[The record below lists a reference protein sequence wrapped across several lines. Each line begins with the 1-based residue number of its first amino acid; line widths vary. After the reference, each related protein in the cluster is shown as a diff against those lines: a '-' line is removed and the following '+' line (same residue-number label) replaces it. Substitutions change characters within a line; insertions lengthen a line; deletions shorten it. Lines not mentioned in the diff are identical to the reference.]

1 MAGGLTVGA
10 VSIKVR
16 PDMDGF
22 RSKVESD
29 IRSLRDVRLKV
40 TPTGLAEFR
49 QRVEAELKTLRP
61 VRVKVVP
68 DVDGFHSRVEQTLAS
83 LDKAAEVDVDFDLDV
98 ARLIAE
104 AESITRAAASS
115 IPVSFNVDQVGFR
128 ERVRA
133 MVASAR
139 DKVYVQAV
147 LDRTPFLRTFNK
159 LRNHRRNF
167 IEARMEMNP
176 KGFYASLAK
185 LKAKAKAEVREFAD
199 ATVTIHTVIKGGLR
213 AAWER
218 QKATLDRKIEANA
231 HLDGK
236 RFRKDVV
243 LLRRHAMTALGRIG
257 ASLHI
262 RNAGAFIG
270 AVKAT
275 AAAAGRVA
283 KVPVRLNL
291 RRGALRRLTS
301 SISRGAGVLARPF
314 TNMFGGQFFTH
325 MLTHFTQMKGMIALV
340 TIAVSALGV
349 ALAPIAG
356 FIWQAVTA
364 ATALAA
370 AMAPAM
376 IVGAALAV
384 GAFVKAFQGFG
395 DVFKANSLDEL
406 NAAMSNL
413 GPNAQ
418 LGARGIYDIKQ
429 AFSEASAG
437 AQEVFWA
444 GIGDGLSNLTSHAGV
459 AGDAVKVL
467 SESFGQAIGRAT
479 EFLATS
485 EGITMFNQLI
495 HKATDATAELFDWF
509 ANSIP
514 GITAVGAVGA
524 EMFSRWVDGA
534 GKAADAWSNKM
545 VAAFNDGS
553 LQASMDAKAQFLQQF
568 IEKVGQIGDIVGAIF
583 GSMSRAGMQFMGPL
597 GEIVAKTS
605 EWVQTAE
612 GVSALDGFFKSI
624 AAIVKVIVPLF
635 GEIANAIVT
644 TVIPAISSMITAMEP
659 GLKAFADG
667 LTQALEII
675 APMLEPIGAAFGKVL
690 QFLAPLLPAI
700 APLVPA
706 IAAVAVAFGAVSKV
720 IAVLSPVFSVLSA
733 VIGGLSWPI
742 VAVVAVIVGLVAA
755 FTQSEEAMAGLK
767 QAFEQIKAA
776 LQPLGALVVQ
786 LGQALISALM
796 PVFVAL
802 VPVISAFIS
811 VVVSIVQA
819 LAPVLAIVLQVGIAF
834 VQLVGVILGFVA
846 TVLGA
851 ILGFVASVIAGF
863 ASMVATVISV
873 VAGWVSSVVGAVA
886 GFVDSVTNWF
896 QNMWIRVVAAFTAG
910 TVKAINI
917 VSQMPGKAK
926 AGLGNVGS
934 VLVESGKALIRG
946 FINGI
951 KAMIGAVVDAAKS
964 VVSAARDFFPFS
976 PAKKGPFSGRGYTT
990 YSGRALV
997 NDFAAGIRSAAG
1009 NPVAAVK
1016 NMMGSVN
1023 EGFESFHRNK
1033 ILEPVL
1039 ENNAKK
1045 VADWRKKVAEE
1056 EEKSAK
1062 KIADIRASDAEAA
1075 EKDKQIAEERAR
1087 LAEDLRKSREDMESS
1102 LEAPDYSKIDRS
1114 FKAYY
1119 VEGARE
1125 MLTKSLKEAVG
1136 ANAGAIKTSVQEAAK
1151 VLVHQM
1157 GVSQAAPLLDLD
1169 VNAPYLEQA
1178 INSVIEDSKFS
1189 EIPIDFAASNVDQ
1202 FLSDIGFGDGA
1213 IGRAVQQA
1221 MEFDVNKSDANRF
1234 GGQDS
1239 KTEVHY
1245 HVQDM
1250 NEAIRLEQ
1258 LRERKQ
1264 MMKVR

>member
-22 RSKVESD
+22 RSKVESE
-29 IRSLRDVRLKV
+29 IRTLRDVQVKV

-49 QRVEAELKTLRP
+49 QRVEAQLKTLRP
-61 VRVKVVP
+61 VRVKVIP

-83 LDKAAEVDVDFDLDV
+83 LDQAAEVDVDFNLE
-98 ARLIAE
+98 ASRLVAE
-104 AESITRAAASS
+104 AEAITRAAAAS

-167 IEARMEMNP
+167 VETRMEMNP

-185 LKAKAKAEVREFAD
+185 LKAKAKAEVQGFAD

-291 RRGALRRLTS
+291 RRGALKRLTS
-301 SISRGAGVLARPF
+301 SISRGAGAIARPF

-325 MLTHFTQMKGMIALV
+325 MLTHFTQMKGMIAIV
-340 TIAVSALGV
+340 TTAAAALGV
-349 ALAPIAG
+349 VFAPIAG
-356 FIWQAVTA
+356 FIWKAVTA
-364 ATALAA
+364 ASALAA
-370 AMAPAM
+370 AMAPAV
-376 IVGAALAV
+376 IAGAALAV

-395 DVFKANSLDEL
+395 DVFKADNLAEL
-406 NAAMSNL
+406 NEAMSDL

-418 LGARGIYDIKQ
+418 KGARGIFDMKQ
-429 AFSEASAG
+429 AFSEAAAG
-437 AQEVFWA
+437 AQESFWA
-444 GIGDGLSNLTSHAGV
+444 GIGDKFSNLTGHARLTGE
-459 AGDAVKVL
+459 AVNAL
-467 SESFGQAIGRAT
+467 ARSFGNSVGRAS

-485 EGITMFNQLI
+485 TGVSAFSQLVT
-495 HKATDATAELFDWF
+495 KASEATAELFRWF

-524 EMFSRWVDGA
+524 EMFKRWTDGA
-534 GKAADAWSNKM
+534 GQAAEAWSTKM
-545 VAAFNDGS
+545 VAAFEDGS

-568 IEKVGQIGDIVGAIF
+568 REKVSQVGDIVGAVF
-583 GSMSRAGMQFMGPL
+583 KSMSESGNQFMGPL
-597 GEIVAKTS
+597 GEMIARTS
-605 EWVQTAE
+605 EWVQTTE
-612 GVSALDGFFKSI
+612 GAAALDAFFKSI

-635 GEIANAIVT
+635 SEIANAIVT
-644 TVIPAISSMITAMEP
+644 IVIPAISDMIVAMGP
-659 GLKAFADG
+659 GLSALADG
-667 LTQALEII
+667 LTQALAII
-675 APMLEPIGAAFGKVL
+675 APMLEPIGAAFGKIMA
-690 QFLAPLLPAI
+690 FLAPLLPAI
-700 APLVPA
+700 APLIPA

-733 VIGGLSWPI
+733 VIGSLSWPI
-742 VAVVAVIVGLVAA
+742 VAVVAVVVGLVAA
-755 FTQSEEAMAGLK
+755 FSQSKEAMAGLK

-886 GFVDSVTNWF
+886 GFVSSVTNWF
-896 QNMWIRVVAAFTAG
+896 QDMWNRVVAAFTAG
-910 TVKAINI
+910 TVKAITI
-917 VSQMPGKAK
+917 VTQMPAKAK
-926 AGLGNVGS
+926 AGLGNVGT
-934 VLVESGKALIRG
+934 VLLESGKALIQG

-951 KAMIGAVVDAAKS
+951 KAMIGKVTDAAKS

-997 NDFAAGIRSAAG
+997 NDFAAGIRSAAA

-1016 NMMGSVN
+1016 NMLGHVN
-1023 EGFESFHRNK
+1023 AGFESFHRNK

-1062 KIADIRASDAEAA
+1062 KVADIRASDADAA
-1075 EKDKQIAEERAR
+1075 EKDKRIAEERAR
-1087 LAEDLRKSREDMESS
+1087 LAEDLRKSREDMEAS

-1125 MLTKSLKEAVG
+1125 MLTKSLKDAVG
-1136 ANAGAIKTSVQEAAK
+1136 ANIGAVKNSVQEAAK

-1157 GVSQAAPLLDLD
+1157 GISQAAPLLDLD

-1178 INSVIEDSKFS
+1178 INSVIEDSKFA